1 MDKALKTVAAF
12 LPLGT
17 TSENPRLD
25 CGELVQTW
33 EDYRRWSG
41 LGEQI
46 DDVKKDI
53 ELLEALATR
62 HKARRCRFDIDDDAE
77 KDVPMGRLFYQMQA
91 VTKNAHTTV
100 ELGILKGLAILH
112 SRLGTIKHVI
122 GALDKG
128 TVEAFTLDAALA
140 RTLEQFA
147 NQTTFA
153 GTDACVWTAASAI
166 RLGGVSESEFRLNR
180 DADLVQLNADK
191 KDADRGKLCGL
202 VRRKCERY
210 RKRLAGAAERSTVHK
225 LVVARYDSDGISSAD
240 RAALEGFVEAECA
253 YFKIPTWDR

>member
-1 MDKALKTVAAF
+1 M
-12 LPLGT
+12 
-17 TSENPRLD
+17 
-25 CGELVQTW
+25 
-33 EDYRRWSG
+33 DYRRWSG
-41 LGEQI
+41 LGWQI
-46 DDVKKDI
+46 ADVKKDI

-62 HKARRCRFDIDDDAE
+62 HKARRCRFDIEDDAE
-77 KDVPMGRLFYQMQA
+77 KNVPMGRLFYQMQA

-100 ELGILKGLAILH
+100 ELGILEGLAILH

-128 TVEAFTLDAALA
+128 TVDAFTLDAALA

-191 KDADRGKLCGL
+191 KDADRVKLCGL

-210 RKRLAGAAERSTVHK
+210 RKRLADAAERS
-225 LVVARYDSDGISSAD
+225 LVSEMVELRYGPGGVSDAD
-240 RAALEGFVEAECA
+240 KNALETFVRAECGH
-253 YFKIPTWDR
+253 FGIPTWDR